1 MRSGPNNIFVDGIAD
16 PALNVECLA
25 ALPAKC
31 GVLMQHSTHS
41 VDVMAQTPKEQL
53 LEILKEKSVCRGTFT
68 LASGAQSDFYVDA
81 KLTTSDPRAAL
92 LVGSVGWELVKETTR
107 AGIIHVDSIGG
118 LTMGADWM
126 ALSIGIAAHL
136 EDLQAALRVFSVRK
150 SAKEHGRLKRIEGNF
165 SPGDS
170 VVVVDDVITT
180 GGSTIQAIDAIEE
193 AGGRIAFVI
202 ALVDRQEGGRENIEK
217 RGHKVVPIF
226 TRADLIGADARQRSH
241 IAVA

>member
-1 MRSGPNNIFVDGIAD
+1 M
-16 PALNVECLA
+16 LA
-25 ALPAKC
+25 AIPTKC

-41 VDVMAQTPKEQL
+41 VDVNPLTPKEQL
-53 LEILKEKSVCRGTFT
+53 LEILKEKSVCRGAFT

-126 ALSIGIAAHL
+126 ALSIVIAAHL

-226 TRADLIGADARQRSH
+226 TRAELTGADARQRSH
-241 IAVA
+241 IGIA

>member
-1 MRSGPNNIFVDGIAD
+1 M
-16 PALNVECLA
+16 LA
-25 ALPAKC
+25 AIPTKC

-41 VDVMAQTPKEQL
+41 VDVNPLTPKEQL
-53 LEILKEKSVCRGTFT
+53 LEILKEKSVCRGAFT

-180 GGSTIQAIDAIEE
+180 GGSTIDGHRCGDFFEIDAIEE

-202 ALVDRQEGGRENIEK
+202 ALVDRQEGGRENIQK

-226 TRADLIGADARQRSH
+226 TRAELTGADARQRSH
-241 IAVA
+241 IGIA

>member
-1 MRSGPNNIFVDGIAD
+1 M
-16 PALNVECLA
+16 LA
-25 ALPAKC
+25 ALPTKC
-31 GVLMQHSTHS
+31 GVSTQRSTRH
-41 VDVMAQTPKEQL
+41 VDVKATTPKEQL
-53 LEILKEKSVCRGTFT
+53 LEILKEKSVCHGSFT
-68 LASGAQSDFYVDA
+68 LASGAQSDLYVDA

-92 LVGSVGWELVKETTR
+92 LVGSVGWKLVKETAR
-107 AGIIHVDSIGG
+107 DHNVHVDSIGG

-136 EDLQAALRVFSVRK
+136 ENSQAALRVFSVRK

-165 SPGDS
+165 SPEDS

-193 AGGRIAFVI
+193 SGGRIAFVI
-202 ALVDRQEGGRENIEK
+202 ALVDRQEGGRRNIEK

-226 TRADLIGADARQRSH
+226 TRADLIGADAGRRSH

>member
-1 MRSGPNNIFVDGIAD
+1 
-16 PALNVECLA
+16 
-25 ALPAKC
+25 
-31 GVLMQHSTHS
+31 MQQSTHS
-41 VDVMAQTPKEQL
+41 VEVKAPTPKEQL

-92 LVGSVGWELVKETTR
+92 LVGRVGWELVKQTAR
-107 AGIIHVDSIGG
+107 ACNVHVNSIGG

-136 EDLQAALRVFSVRK
+136 ENSQAALRVFSVRK

-202 ALVDRQEGGRENIEK
+202 ALVDREEGGTGNIVR
-217 RGHKVVPIF
+217 RGSAVAPIF
-226 TRADLIGADARQRSH
+226 TRADLIGADARQRSR
-241 IAVA
+241 IAIA

>member
-1 MRSGPNNIFVDGIAD
+1 
-16 PALNVECLA
+16 
-25 ALPAKC
+25 
-31 GVLMQHSTHS
+31 MQHSTHS
-41 VDVMAQTPKEQL
+41 VDVNPLTPKEQL
-53 LEILKEKSVCRGTFT
+53 LEILKEKSVCRGAFT

-226 TRADLIGADARQRSH
+226 TRAELTGADARQRSH
-241 IAVA
+241 IGIA

>member
-1 MRSGPNNIFVDGIAD
+1 M
-16 PALNVECLA
+16 LA
-25 ALPAKC
+25 ALPTKC
-31 GVLMQHSTHS
+31 GVLMWHSTHS
-41 VDVMAQTPKEQL
+41 VDVKASTPNEQL
-53 LEILKEKSVCRGTFT
+53 LKILKEKSVCRGTFT

-81 KLTTSDPRAAL
+81 KLTTSEPRAAV
-92 LVGSVGWELVKETTR
+92 LVGSVGWELVKATAR
-107 AGIIHVDSIGG
+107 VRKVRVDSVGG

-136 EDLQAALRVFSVRK
+136 EDSQAALRVFSVRK

-217 RGHKVVPIF
+217 RGHRVVPIF
-226 TRADLIGADARQRSH
+226 TRADIIGTDAGRRSH